1 MHYFKIISQEYKMK
15 IGHVLSDTCIFTM
28 THYVIIIKAVR
39 CFSTK
44 CNQIYDGLLIKS
56 NLKKKHIHHLY
67 VAASFAARG
76 RDTDLLNDA
85 FKTRKLSNFYSV
97 SQTIIE

>member
-1 MHYFKIISQEYKMK
+1 MK
-15 IGHVLSDTCIFTM
+15 IGHVLADICIT
-28 THYVIIIKAVR
+28 TVTYYVIIASDVKNAHWPV
-39 CFSTK
+39 STK

>member
-1 MHYFKIISQEYKMK
+1 MHYSKIISQEYKMK
-15 IGHVLSDTCIFTM
+15 IGHVLTDTCIFTM
-28 THYVIIIKAVR
+28 THYVIIIKVVR
-39 CFSTK
+39 CFGTK
-44 CNQIYDGLLIKS
+44 CNQIYEGLLIKS

>member
-1 MHYFKIISQEYKMK
+1 MK
-15 IGHVLSDTCIFTM
+15 IGHVLADICIT
-28 THYVIIIKAVR
+28 TVTYYVIIASDVKNAHWPVM
-39 CFSTK
+39 TK
-44 CNQIYDGLLIKS
+44 CNQIYEGLLIKS